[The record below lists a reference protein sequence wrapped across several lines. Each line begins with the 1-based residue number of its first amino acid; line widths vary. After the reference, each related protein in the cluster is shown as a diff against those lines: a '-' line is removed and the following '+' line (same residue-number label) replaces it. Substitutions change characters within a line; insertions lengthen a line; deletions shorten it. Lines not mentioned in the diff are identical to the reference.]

1 MKRGFT
7 LLEVLISLAV
17 FTTGM
22 MAVITL
28 SSQTQ
33 LLTRAGSVR
42 TRAAL
47 LAQEGL
53 EAAIAAGY
61 TELPTNVP
69 FMDDPSL
76 SALGDAYQ
84 YYGRTVTVQNVNG
97 TMTITDTDTGMK
109 LVTATVSWDD
119 RTGDESKAEKSFTA
133 STIVTDL

>member
-1 MKRGFT
+1 MRRGFT

-22 MAVITL
+22 MAVVTL

-61 TELPTNVP
+61 AELPTSTP
-69 FMDDPSL
+69 FMDDASL
-76 SALGDAYQ
+76 GALGDAYQ
-84 YYGRTVTVQNVNG
+84 YYGRTVTVQNVSG
-97 TMTITDTDTGMK
+97 AMAVTDTDTGMK
-109 LVTATVSWDD
+109 LVTATVQWDD
-119 RTGDESKAEKSFTA
+119 RTGDESNAEKSFTA